1 MRNSLNIDLISAE
14 LSEIGSPPLGT
25 CTAPVWRR
33 CVAYLADSVFLGL
46 VGAGIG
52 KVFYDRL
59 LQLGTWGVLVGLF
72 IGSLYYASLDCSIG
86 NGQTLGKRLLKVRLV
101 DFKGKPVS
109 FGKALARY
117 AIFAAPIF
125 AYGLKLPETRTP
137 WAVTALVFVIVYWI
151 GGASFYLI
159 VFDRQNRQGLHD
171 LAAGSYVVY
180 ADHEGQ
186 VETRPVPQLLWV
198 VLGTLLLA
206 LTVCAASLKDWSEK
220 QPTVVEFHRDARI
233 PESMDGVQRAYL
245 KDRLKHGLNGDARKV
260 VYVDVVT
267 KGKPMSE
274 EAFAYDL
281 AKTLLNSDRNLQN
294 YDLINVGL
302 FYGYDIG
309 IARRWEHREF
319 EQSPSAWRNH
329 SITDTLIP

>member
-1 MRNSLNIDLISAE
+1 LNTDFVSAE
-14 LSEIGSPPLGT
+14 LSQIGSPTLVI
-25 CTAPVWRR
+25 CVAPVWCR
-33 CVAYLADSVFLGL
+33 CVAYLVDSVFLGL

-52 KVFYDRL
+52 KVFYHRF
-59 LQLGTWGVLVGLF
+59 LQLGTWGFLIGFF

-86 NGQTLGKRLLKVRLV
+86 NGQTLGTRLLKVRLV
-101 DFKGKPVS
+101 DLKGKPVS
-109 FGKALARY
+109 FEKALARY

-159 VFDRQNRQGLHD
+159 VFDRNRQGLHD

-186 VETRPVPQLLWV
+186 VEIKQVPQLLWV
-198 VLGTLLLA
+198 ILGSLLLA

-220 QPTVVEFHRDARI
+220 QPTVLEFHRDARI

-245 KDRLKHGLNGDARKV
+245 KDRLTHGLNGDARKV
-260 VYVDVVT
+260 VYVD
-267 KGKPMSE
+267 
-274 EAFAYDL
+274 L
-281 AKTLLNSDRNLQN
+281 
-294 YDLINVGL
+294 
-302 FYGYDIG
+302 
-309 IARRWEHREF
+309 
-319 EQSPSAWRNH
+319 
-329 SITDTLIP
+329 